1 MISDKPVNE
10 MVGFCNPIFL
20 KSITMTFLFI

>member
-1 MISDKPVNE
+1 MISDEPVNE
-10 MVGFCNPIFL
+10 MIGFCNPIFL